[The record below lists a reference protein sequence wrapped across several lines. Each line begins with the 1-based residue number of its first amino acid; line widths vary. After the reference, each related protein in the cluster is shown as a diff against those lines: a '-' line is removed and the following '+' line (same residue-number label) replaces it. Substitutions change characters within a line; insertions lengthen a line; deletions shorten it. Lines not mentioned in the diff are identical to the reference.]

1 MSRLTLTRNLNLLA
15 ILTTLLGLA
24 FWVCIARGASSDCI
38 DATCRVTSPDG
49 ARGTGCVFE
58 TSQNVVYV
66 LTAAHVVGDH
76 AAVQCEFWRQGHQSQ
91 PLPARVCARSEA
103 ADAAVLAVSQAS
115 FGNVLPPA
123 IPLAPRDY
131 AFSPGQTLTSAG
143 CANGAWSTSWRGHA
157 LACDGSELRFVPPPA
172 NGRSGSA
179 IFDAEGRTIVALL
192 RARTVDSGQG
202 IATPVQ
208 ALYRAFDQSRQ
219 TPWGKFPTGPSRP
232 TSPTR
237 LTRPTCPTTSD
248 PADPIAQH
256 LTQCGPNGCR
266 PEPWSNHLLP
276 YRYRHEQ
283 QPQPDR
289 SSPPQ
294 TPWPTLPEAAPAKP
308 PMDLSPL
315 DDKLGRIA
323 GMLDDL
329 KKAREAAPAAAPQ
342 PNTGPASPPL
352 VDDQARK
359 IAETALGQV
368 AELRADS
375 EKGLRDV
382 KADAAK
388 AHEAVGGLT
397 AVVEKIKDSIAE
409 DGTLSQRFHAR
420 MDKVRADLE
429 EKLGREA
436 TDREVRIGYVKDLF
450 QEKIADGG
458 AVGLAKAL
466 GLPLGL
472 VLIVWLI
479 TRDVKRKRET
489 GDPLVVEKLGAM
501 FEGRFASLQQRF
513 ESLRDR
519 LHGGAEPPKGT
530 GA

>member
-1 MSRLTLTRNLNLLA
+1 
-15 ILTTLLGLA
+15 
-24 FWVCIARGASSDCI
+24 
-38 DATCRVTSPDG
+38 
-49 ARGTGCVFE
+49 
-58 TSQNVVYV
+58 
-66 LTAAHVVGDH
+66 
-76 AAVQCEFWRQGHQSQ
+76 
-91 PLPARVCARSEA
+91 
-103 ADAAVLAVSQAS
+103 
-115 FGNVLPPA
+115 
-123 IPLAPRDY
+123 
-131 AFSPGQTLTSAG
+131 
-143 CANGAWSTSWRGHA
+143 
-157 LACDGSELRFVPPPA
+157 
-172 NGRSGSA
+172 
-179 IFDAEGRTIVALL
+179 
-192 RARTVDSGQG
+192 
-202 IATPVQ
+202 
-208 ALYRAFDQSRQ
+208 
-219 TPWGKFPTGPSRP
+219 
-232 TSPTR
+232 
-237 LTRPTCPTTSD
+237 
-248 PADPIAQH
+248 
-256 LTQCGPNGCR
+256 
-266 PEPWSNHLLP
+266 LP

-283 QPQPDR
+283 QPQPER
-289 SSPPQ
+289 STPRPQ

-329 KKAREAAPAAAPQ
+329 KKSRETAPASGPQ
-342 PNTGPASPPL
+342 PNAGPASPPL
-352 VDDQARK
+352 VDEQARK
-359 IAETALGQV
+359 VAETALGQV